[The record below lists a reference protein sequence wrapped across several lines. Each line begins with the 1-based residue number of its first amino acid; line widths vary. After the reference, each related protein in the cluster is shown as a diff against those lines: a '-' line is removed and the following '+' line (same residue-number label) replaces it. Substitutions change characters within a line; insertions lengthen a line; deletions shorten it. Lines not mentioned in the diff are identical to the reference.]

1 MEEKVRYFMFS
12 YMYCGYSKYAYGRHL
27 AIVKGN
33 LVIREIEEYI
43 ARKEGVE
50 QVLVTGFFE
59 MAKEDYNAS
68 IGIDS

>member
-1 MEEKVRYFMFS
+1 MEEKIRYFLFS
-12 YMYCGYSKYAYGRHL
+12 YMYCDRCKYAYGRHL

-43 ARKEGVE
+43 ARKLDIDK
-50 QVLVTGFFE
+50 VLVTGFFE
-59 MAKEDYNAS
+59 MTKEDYNAS